1 MCCSTAA
8 FTQIKYD
15 VVNTHAVQHH
25 FVGYNRHT
33 VKKIFEL
40 QRSLITIQDLCLDRN
55 CNGSCRHY
63 NGALLGD
70 LA

>member
-1 MCCSTAA
+1 MCYSTAA

-15 VVNTHAVQHH
+15 VVNTYAVQHH

-40 QRSLITIQDLCLDRN
+40 QRSLITI
-55 CNGSCRHY
+55 
-63 NGALLGD
+63 
-70 LA
+70 

>member
-15 VVNTHAVQHH
+15 VVNTYAVQHH

-33 VKKIFEL
+33 VKKIFGL
-40 QRSLITIQDLCLDRN
+40 YRLII
-55 CNGSCRHY
+55 SI
-63 NGALLGD
+63 
-70 LA
+70 

>member
-15 VVNTHAVQHH
+15 VVNAYAVQHH

-33 VKKIFEL
+33 VKTSKYNKYF
-40 QRSLITIQDLCLDRN
+40 TDYYKDLKKLNPQKYSDIK
-55 CNGSCRHY
+55 
-63 NGALLGD
+63 
-70 LA
+70 